1 MILQSLNTYYQRLAD
16 DPDSGVAPPG
26 YSEQKVSFSLK
37 LSPEG
42 ELLDG
47 GVMDE
52 RQNTGKKFVARLMLV
67 PEAVKR
73 TVTIAPNFLCDNSTY
88 VLGADA
94 KGNPERARDCFA
106 AFRALHKTIAG
117 DSSDPGLLAVS
128 RFLERWDPERA
139 TELPLWDEIGK
150 GANLVFLLEDDGPL
164 SRVHE
169 RPAAKEAWIRHHTA
183 QTSEVLGQC
192 LITGQ
197 EDVPIAQINAAA
209 KGVPGAQSSG
219 AALVSFNLKASESY
233 GKEQNFNAPVSEAA
247 AFAYT
252 TALNRLLRQD
262 SRQRVLIGDT
272 AFVFWAERK
281 CPAEDLLGAF
291 FNPPREKD
299 VTDAEEGKASGSF
312 NLSAAEA
319 DKVRHILLAA
329 RDGKLSPAVAKELAD
344 PGVRFFLLGLA
355 PNAARLVVRFWETCT
370 FGELLERIGRHY
382 HDAAL
387 DDQDLPQTWRILLET
402 ASQRDRKNIQPL
414 LNGALMRAII
424 TGRRYPLSLYSALLE
439 RIRADHEVNATRAA
453 MIKAVLKRNF
463 KTEVPMSLDTDCQ
476 DVAYRM
482 GRLFAVLEKT
492 QEEAHFPTK
501 LNSTIKDK
509 FFSTASAAPRSV
521 FNSVIRLHAH
531 HIRKLSQ
538 DRRGLALKREK
549 QVGEILDGLE
559 ISKGGYPAHLSP
571 EQQGSFSLGYYQQR
585 QSFFVKS
592 NTEPEE

>member
-1 MILQSLNTYYQRLAD
+1 MILQSLNTYYRRLAD

-26 YSEQKVSFSLK
+26 YSEQKISFSLK

-47 GVMDE
+47 GVVDE
-52 RQNTGKKFVARLMLV
+52 RQNTGKKFVPQLMLV

-73 TVTIAPNFLCDNSTY
+73 AVAISPNFLCDNSTY

-94 KGNPERARDCFA
+94 KGKPERTQECFE
-106 AFRALHKTIAG
+106 AFRNLHKEITGESMDA
-117 DSSDPGLLAVS
+117 GLLAVQ
-128 RFLERWDPERA
+128 RFLEHWDPVA
-139 TELPLWDEIGK
+139 APKLPHWNVLEK
-150 GANLVFLLEDDGPL
+150 GANLVFLLEEDGRL

-169 RPAAKEAWIRHHTA
+169 RPAAKEAWMRHHTA
-183 QTSEVLGQC
+183 QTSEALGQC

-197 EDVPIAQINAAA
+197 EHVPIARLHAAI
-209 KGVPGAQSSG
+209 KGVPDAQPTG
-219 AALVSFNLKASESY
+219 AALVSFNLDAFESY
-233 GKEQNFNAPVSEAA
+233 GKEQNNNAPVSEAA

-299 VTDAEEGKASGSF
+299 VTDAEEGKASVSF
-312 NLSAAEA
+312 NLSAADA
-319 DKVRHILLAA
+319 DKVRHILLAT

-387 DDQDLPQTWRILLET
+387 EDQELPQTWRILRET
-402 ASQRDRKNIQPL
+402 AAQGERKNIPPL

-424 TGRRYPLSLYSALLE
+424 TGGRYPFSLYSALLE
-439 RIRADHEVNATRAA
+439 RIRADHDVNPTRAA
-453 MIKAVLKRNF
+453 MIKAVLVRNF
-463 KTEVPMSLDTDCQ
+463 NTEVSMGLDTKCQ
-476 DVAYRM
+476 DTAYRL
-482 GRLFAVLEKT
+482 GRLFAILESL
-492 QEEAHFPTK
+492 QYAAVRPQA
-501 LNSTIKDK
+501 TIKDR
-509 FFSTASAAPRSV
+509 FFGSASATPANV
-521 FNSVIRLHAH
+521 FPTLLRNAQH
-531 HIRKLSQ
+531 HVSK
-538 DRRGLALKREK
+538 
-549 QVGEILDGLE
+549 VGWGDQAIQEILDAVDGF
-559 ISKGGYPAHLSP
+559 PVHLDM
-571 EQQGSFSLGYYQQR
+571 QAQGRFTLGYYHQR
-585 QSFFVKS
+585 KQTFDDIAARKAAQKDK
-592 NTEPEE
+592 E

>member
-73 TVTIAPNFLCDNSTY
+73 AVAIAPNFLCDNSTY
-88 VLGADA
+88 VLGADT
-94 KGNPERARDCFA
+94 KGKPERTRECFE
-106 AFRALHKTIAG
+106 AFRSLHREITGESRDA
-117 DSSDPGLLAVS
+117 GLLAVQ
-128 RFLERWDPERA
+128 RFLDRWDPVA
-139 TELPLWDEIGK
+139 APKLPHWDVLEK
-150 GANLVFLLEDDGPL
+150 GANLVFLLEEDGRL

-169 RPAAKEAWIRHHTA
+169 RPAAKEAWMRHHAA
-183 QTSEVLGQC
+183 QTSEALGQC

-197 EDVPIAQINAAA
+197 ESAPIARLHAAI
-209 KGVPGAQSSG
+209 KGVPDAQPTG
-219 AALVSFNLKASESY
+219 AALVSFNLDAFESY
-233 GKEQNFNAPVSEAA
+233 GKEQNNNAPVSEAA

-252 TALNRLLRQD
+252 TALNRLLRPD

-272 AFVFWAERK
+272 AVVFWAERK

-299 VTDAEEGKASGSF
+299 VADAGKASGSF
-312 NLSAAEA
+312 NLSAADA

-370 FGELLERIGRHY
+370 FGDLLERIGRHS
-382 HDAAL
+382 HDAARE
-387 DDQDLPQTWRILLET
+387 DQALPPPWRILRET
-402 ASQRDRKNIQPL
+402 AAQGERKNIPPL

-424 TGRRYPLSLYSALLE
+424 TGGRYPLSLYSALLE
-439 RIRADHEVNATRAA
+439 RIRADHDVNPTRAA
-453 MIKAVLKRNF
+453 MIKAVLVRNF
-463 KTEVPMSLDTDCQ
+463 NTEVSMGLDTQCQ
-476 DVAYRM
+476 DTAYRL
-482 GRLFAVLEKT
+482 GRLFAVLESL
-492 QEEAHFPTK
+492 QYAAVRPQA
-501 LNSTIKDK
+501 TIKDR
-509 FFSTASAAPRSV
+509 FFGSASATPANV
-521 FNSVIRLHAH
+521 FPTLLRNAQH
-531 HIRKLSQ
+531 HIGKVNWGDQ
-538 DRRGLALKREK
+538 AI
-549 QVGEILDGLE
+549 QEILDAVDAF
-559 ISKGGYPAHLSP
+559 PVHLDM
-571 EQQGSFSLGYYQQR
+571 QAQGRFALGYYHQR
-585 QSFFVKS
+585 KQTFDNIAARKAAQKDK
-592 NTEPEE
+592 E